1 MSEQRTIHINDEVM
15 NIKDITFDFIGEY
28 CGEHGEL
35 DWMEELVDKDT
46 KFIELRNAFLNKFFP
61 DVMATKK
68 EKKLTMKDKMKLLR
82 EKYN

>member
-1 MSEQRTIHINDEVM
+1 MSENRTIHINDEVM

>member
-1 MSEQRTIHINDEVM
+1 MSENRTITINDEVM

-61 DVMATKK
+61 EVMATKR